1 MSGKRQHDVRPI
13 AFVAGDSVKEL
24 QDLPPVMFKRSQHPL
39 RFIVIDR
46 REQREMTQSTGA
58 ASAQLVDIAHRME
71 QRIEALEQILD
82 AEAPGWRK
90 RHHE

>member
-1 MSGKRQHDVRPI
+1 MEDLTGII
-13 AFVAGDSVKEL
+13 AILCVFGMPVIIVKMVL
-24 QDLPPVMFKRSQHPL
+24 NH
-39 RFIVIDR
+39 R
-46 REQREMTQSTGA
+46 RERATQTQNTSA
-58 ASAQLVDIAHRME
+58 ASTELLSVAQRME